1 MKFHKN
7 TFKTLA
13 GIVLISGT
21 IFTSCTQSKAEE
33 SEINTADNAVEKQV
47 INTQLIS
54 QLQPEYE
61 IHLSGELEPAEQV
74 SLFAKVNGFVK
85 KLNVDIG
92 EYVKKGQLLAV
103 LEAPEMDQKLVSDR
117 SSEQKLQ
124 SDYLYAQQNF
134 ERLKEAAK
142 TEGAVAAIELE
153 RAETAMKSAK
163 SAYES
168 SKAQTG
174 HSAQMQKYLH
184 VVAPFNGVITERN
197 VSEGALVGP
206 GSNQPVFRIA
216 DEGNLKLK
224 IALPEKH
231 VGSVNDAM
239 DVSFTVNSQ
248 PGKKFDAKLSRNSRL
263 ISNQS
268 RTMTLEFDVENAEKR
283 LNGGEY
289 AQVTLKLKRKMPTFW
304 VTPKSILNTQSGTF
318 VLTKNG
324 DKIERIAVKEGIRL
338 DTITEIFGN
347 LKEDDLVVERPTE
360 GMR

>member
-1 MKFHKN
+1 MA
-7 TFKTLA
+7 T
-13 GIVLISGT
+13 
-21 IFTSCTQSKAEE
+21 
-33 SEINTADNAVEKQV
+33 
-47 INTQLIS
+47 
-54 QLQPEYE
+54 
-61 IHLSGELEPAEQV
+61 
-74 SLFAKVNGFVK
+74 
-85 KLNVDIG
+85 
-92 EYVKKGQLLAV
+92 

-142 TEGAVAAIELE
+142 TEGAIAAIELE
-153 RAETAMKSAK
+153 RAETAMNSAK

-174 HSAQMQKYLH
+174 HSAQMQSYLH
-184 VVAPFNGVITERN
+184 IVTPFNGVITERN

-216 DEGNLKLK
+216 DEENLKLK

-231 VGSVNDAM
+231 AGSVNDDLEAT
-239 DVSFTVNSQ
+239 FTVNSQ
-248 PGKKFDAKLSRNSRL
+248 PGKEFKAKLSRNSRL

-268 RTMTLEFDVENAEKR
+268 RALTLEFDVQNNDRK

-289 AQVTLKLKRKMPTFW
+289 SQVSLKLKRKTPTFW
-304 VTPKSILNTQSGTF
+304 VSPKNILNTQSGLF

-324 DKIERIAVKEGIRL
+324 DRIERISVREGIRL
-338 DTITEIFGN
+338 DTVIEVFGN
-347 LKEDDLVVERPTE
+347 LKENDLIVERPTE
-360 GMR
+360 QMRYLSDDPSQ